1 MISAGLGVY
10 RSLPQNFIIEVTLL
24 RLIAYLHQENNA
36 GKRMPVYARQDRADR
51 QHKSWGRTRF
61 AYQARLHPFLPQ
73 GGQLHGTV

>member
-51 QHKSWGRTRF
+51 QHKNRGRRRVCT
-61 AYQARLHPFLPQ
+61 
-73 GGQLHGTV
+73 

>member
-36 GKRMPVYARQDRADR
+36 GKRTPVYARQDRADR
-51 QHKSWGRTRF
+51 QYKSWGS
-61 AYQARLHPFLPQ
+61 A
-73 GGQLHGTV
+73 GGSGIGRSANAGAVDLSLVN